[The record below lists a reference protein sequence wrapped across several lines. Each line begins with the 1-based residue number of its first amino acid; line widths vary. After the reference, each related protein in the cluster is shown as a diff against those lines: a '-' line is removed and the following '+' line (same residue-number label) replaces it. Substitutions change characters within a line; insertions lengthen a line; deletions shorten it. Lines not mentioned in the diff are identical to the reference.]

1 MLKIVIVEDDPM
13 ISEIF
18 QRKFSESGFEVF
30 LAGDGKQALEVIK
43 THGINIVLSD
53 LIMPEMGGFELTKTL
68 RSGGYDPNIKI
79 IIISNLI
86 DSLENA
92 IELGANGFLAK
103 SAYTPTEMVGKV
115 KELLGMPAQEP
126 QVSQE

>member
-1 MLKIVIVEDDPM
+1 MSKIIIVEDDSM

-30 LAGDGKQALEVIK
+30 LAENGKQALEI
-43 THGINIVLSD
+43 INKEKINVVLSD

-68 RSGGYDPNIKI
+68 RGGGYDPNIKI

-92 IELGANGFLAK
+92 IELGANGFLTK
-103 SAYTPTEMVGKV
+103 SAFTPTEMVNEV
-115 KELLGMPAQEP
+115 KKILDAQQPPAK
-126 QVSQE
+126 

>member
-1 MLKIVIVEDDPM
+1 MSRIIIVEDDPM

-30 LAGDGKQALEVIK
+30 LAESGKQALEIIAK
-43 THGINIVLSD
+43 EKINVVLSD

-68 RSGGYDPNIKI
+68 RSGNYDPNIKI

-103 SAYTPTEMVGKV
+103 SAFTPTEMVNEVKKILDEPKAKV
-115 KELLGMPAQEP
+115 G
-126 QVSQE
+126 